1 MAKMAKWK
9 PLKLSL
15 STKRVSQ
22 NQYHISGRIMEVSNT
37 IKDLEK
43 VRMVVPITASCN
55 NAEDANILKNDC
67 GLS

>member
-1 MAKMAKWK
+1 MAKWK

-15 STKRVSQ
+15 STKVVSQ

-37 IKDLEK
+37 IKDLEE
-43 VRMVVPITASCN
+43 VGMMIPITASFN
-55 NAEDANILKNDC
+55 NAEDANILKTDC

>member
-15 STKRVSQ
+15 STKIVSQ

-43 VRMVVPITASCN
+43 VGMLVPITASFN

>member
-1 MAKMAKWK
+1 MAKWK

-15 STKRVSQ
+15 STKVVSQ

-37 IKDLEK
+37 IKDLEE
-43 VRMVVPITASCN
+43 VGMVIPITASFN
-55 NAEDANILKNDC
+55 SAEDANILKIDC